1 MLSATSKIIPIVS
14 IKETKPNP
22 VRLSDSAL
30 GTLTTCERMFQLDRL
45 LVTEVEREDTEHTVF
60 GKSFGAGIA
69 SYLVTADASKSIY
82 NAWLAYYPELEN
94 DKKNQAKCFTALE
107 NAFPKL
113 DILLETY
120 EVVSFNERPAVELSF
135 RINISEHYYFV
146 GYVDVVLKHKET
158 GMHYITEVKTTGLA
172 LMDLD
177 PMYKNSGQAL
187 GYSIA
192 LDKIVGSEQSS
203 YGVIYLVAQLG
214 RGFDSKFHVLPY
226 DKTLL
231 DRLNWFL
238 TLGQDLQR
246 LNTMREINVYPM
258 RGKNCLQYMRP
269 CRFFGVCGLKSFD
282 LPKVIPEDL
291 IEYDFVY
298 ELEDLVAS
306 HVSRVTAAPARQR
319 VIQSLD

>member
-1 MLSATSKIIPIVS
+1 MNPPSKIIPI
-14 IKETKPNP
+14 
-22 VRLSDSAL
+22 RLSDSAISSL
-30 GTLTTCERMFQLDRL
+30 VTCERMFQLDRL
-45 LVTEVEREDTEHTVF
+45 LATGVEREDTEHTVF
-60 GKSFGAGIA
+60 GKAFGAGIA
-69 SYLVTADASKSIY
+69 TYLVTGSEDKSIY
-82 NAWLAYYPELEN
+82 QAWLAYYPELEN
-94 DKKNQAKCFTALE
+94 DKKNQAKCFSALE
-107 NAFPKL
+107 NAFPHL

-120 EVVSFNERPAVELSF
+120 EVVSFNGVPAVELSF
-135 RINISEHYYFV
+135 RINISEYYYFV
-146 GYVDVVLKHKET
+146 GYVDIVLRNKLT
-158 GMHYITEVKTTGLA
+158 GLHFIVEVKTTGLT

-177 PMYKNSGQAL
+177 PLYKNSGQAL

-192 LDKIVGSEQSS
+192 LDKIVGKEQSS
-203 YGVIYLVAQLG
+203 YGVLYLVAQLG
-214 RGFDSKFHVLPY
+214 RGFDSTFHVLPY

-282 LPKVIPEDL
+282 VPKVLEVDT

-298 ELEDLVAS
+298 ELDDLVAS
-306 HVSRVTAAPARQR
+306 HVARVVANPIQARTKT
-319 VIQSLD
+319 IQELD